1 MTSKFSASLL
11 CLIFITSISCQRVSN
26 TVPRDKQGGRL
37 VVSKSAGPKSFN
49 RLLAFDDQTATITNC
64 LMGGLVKINRQT
76 QLAEPELA
84 SRWMFTPDGK
94 TLTFTLRPD
103 LKFSDG
109 KPFTA
114 DDVIFTF
121 QIINDPKISSAVADS
136 FSFDGKRV
144 VVEKLDEQNI
154 LFTFPVVYAASERLF
169 DGVPMLPKH
178 QLEEAYREGKFNDA
192 WNLSTPPEQIVGL
205 GAFKLKSYEAG
216 QRLTLVRNEN
226 YWKKDAEGKSLPY
239 LDELIFNIDAERN
252 TQLLKFQQG
261 EIDLFSPVNAD
272 DLKVLSDSEKQ
283 GKIKITEFNSSLIRE
298 IFWFNL
304 NDGKD
309 EKTGKSFVDPIKRAW
324 FANQK
329 FRQAI
334 SHAVD
339 RDSIVNLAFA
349 GKAAPQWSFLSAGN
363 KLWFQPDV
371 KKYPYNLDEAKKLLA
386 EAGFRYQSDTK
397 TLTDAQG
404 HPIEFTL
411 VTNAGNALRQ
421 KMSAII
427 QEELSKLGIKVNIA
441 TIESKAVLS
450 RINESFDY
458 EAALLAIS
466 SGDVDPNA
474 ETNVLLSSGSNH
486 WWHPNQKSPATA
498 WEKRIDELMKQQE
511 ATLNQTE
518 RKKIF
523 DEVQKIMAEQQP
535 YIFLASRHLIV
546 AAKSDIGNFK
556 PALLP
561 DFVLWNCEEL
571 YRQ

>member
-1 MTSKFSASLL
+1 MMSKKFVSLL
-11 CLIFITSISCQRVSN
+11 CVTLFIFISCQRVN
-26 TVPRDKQGGRL
+26 TSVQRGKQGGRII
-37 VVSKSAGPKSFN
+37 VSKSAGPKSFN

-76 QLAEPELA
+76 QLAESDLA
-84 SRWMFTPDGK
+84 AAWRTSPDGK
-94 TLTFTLRPD
+94 ALTFALRPD
-103 LKFSDG
+103 VKFSDG

-121 QIINDPKISSAVADS
+121 EIINDPKIASAVSDS
-136 FSFDGKRV
+136 FGFDGQRV
-144 VVEKLDEQNI
+144 GVEKLDEHTVR
-154 LFTFPVVYAASERLF
+154 FTFPVALAATERLF
-169 DGVPMLPKH
+169 DGVPILPKH
-178 QLEEAYREGKFNDA
+178 QLEQAYREGKFEES
-192 WNLSTPPEQIVGL
+192 WNLATPPDQIAGL
-205 GAFKLKSYEAG
+205 GPFKLKSYEAG
-216 QRLTLVRNEN
+216 QRVTLARNEN
-226 YWKKDAEGKSLPY
+226 YWKKDEAGQALPY
-239 LDELIFNIDAERN
+239 LDELIFTIDAEHN

-261 EIDLFSPVNAD
+261 ELDILSPVNAD
-272 DLKVLSDSEKQ
+272 DLKTLGEVEKQ
-283 GKIKITEFNSSLIRE
+283 GKIKITDLGPSLIRE

-309 EKTGKSFVDPIKRAW
+309 KKTGKPFVDPIKRAW

-349 GKAAPQWSFLSAGN
+349 GKAAPQWSFISAGD

-371 KKYPYNLDEAKKLLA
+371 KKYPYNLDEAKKLLT
-386 EAGFRYQSDTK
+386 EAGFRYQEATK

-404 HPIEFTL
+404 HSIEFTL
-411 VTNAGNALRQ
+411 VTNAGNAPRQ

-427 QEELSKLGIKVNIA
+427 QEDLSKLGIKVNIA

-466 SGDVDPNA
+466 SGDVDPNSEA
-474 ETNVLLSSGSNH
+474 NVLLSSGSNH
-486 WWHPNQKSPATA
+486 WWHPNQKSPATD
-498 WEKRIDELMKQQE
+498 WEKRIDELMKQQA

-535 YIFLASRHLIV
+535 YIFLATRHLIV
-546 AAKSDIGNFK
+546 AAKTDIGNFK
-556 PALLP
+556 PAILR

-571 YRQ
+571 YR